1 MKMPLQPH
9 SIDTSSLNGRSF
21 TPSWV
26 PDLLVGALLL
36 SGCVSNP
43 IAMGSASGASTV
55 ATGGDTTGAATSTPV
70 LVTGTAATG
79 QAIVGGEVDL
89 KCVAGTPKATAPT
102 AADGSFTV
110 DVTTATLPC
119 VARLSYND
127 PASATPTR
135 LHSLVNAS
143 GHVNITPVTDLVV
156 AKLNGTE
163 NAGDAYDKLD
173 ASTLGSWTTDTVT
186 KAMTA
191 VKTYLDAQGIST
203 TGLQADVLHDKFTPK
218 TATGAGDAAD
228 KVLDAL
234 KLKLANTTLVAM
246 ARELLKDAATPAP
259 APAPAP
265 APGTGATTDT
275 GAGGLKRVNN
285 DLVNGIQATTY
296 TWTDSKG
303 QLRTVSLK
311 NQSAANTGNGG
322 YAVKMTYT
330 DGGIPVTLGC
340 DDQAGDG
347 CWGYFVGHELG
358 RTLDDGRSDQRI
370 ALLNGEGDDSPFGRL
385 FPVTASSQ
393 SAITGAS
400 TSATH
405 KFTTLYPKWGTVAPM
420 ADVTAATPAA
430 TNAHKKFMLPVT
442 IQWTF
447 ENGKDSP
454 RIDVKVDMAGVTAG
468 QLAFDLRGPYGV
480 MNFANGDAG
489 ATINNVQWGDSIS
502 KFTTLNDRA
511 TNLTMNTGWDWTD
524 LNTPKRPYSAMT
536 AISGGVTYEIGLFEY
551 KLGTDPGLAYGG
563 WFDDRGLNGN
573 AIADYNGNGP
583 AGALNSSAWPFQ
595 SANYSVSPNGAPT
608 TGMKFGWGSANFYGS
623 TFNAV
628 SMGEH
633 SGGRTAPIVALPADK
648 KIIYR
653 TCLVLGKTNLMA
665 AGSATLT
672 KLAAIAVAAPSCP
685 AGSLLN

>member
-1 MKMPLQPH
+1 MSHQFCE
-9 SIDTSSLNGRSF
+9 SL
-21 TPSWV
+21 
-26 PDLLVGALLL
+26 
-36 SGCVSNP
+36 
-43 IAMGSASGASTV
+43 
-55 ATGGDTTGAATSTPV
+55 ATGGLVSAVALALTACGGGGGGDATGAATGNPV

-119 VARLSYND
+119 VARLSYTD
-127 PASATPTR
+127 PAAATPTR

-218 TATGAGDAAD
+218 TAAGAGDAAD

-259 APAPAP
+259 VPAP
-265 APGTGATTDT
+265 GATTDT

-311 NQSAANTGNGG
+311 NQSATNTGNGG

-330 DGGIPVTLGC
+330 DGGSPVTLDC
-340 DDQAGDG
+340 NDQAGDG
-347 CWGYFVGHELG
+347 CWGYFVGHEHVRNFDGG
-358 RTLDDGRSDQRI
+358 RWWGTVAGLH
-370 ALLNGEGDDSPFGRL
+370 GEDDSPPGRG
-385 FPVTASSQ
+385 FAVTATGQ
-393 SAITGAS
+393 SAITAAS
-400 TSATH
+400 TGATH
-405 KFTTLYPKWGTVAPM
+405 QFTVPYPKWGTVAAM
-420 ADVTAATPAA
+420 ADVDESTPAA
-430 TNAHKKFMLPVT
+430 FDAHKKFMLPVT

-447 ENGKDSP
+447 ENGKDAP
-454 RIDVKVDMAGVTAG
+454 RIDVKVDLAAVTAG

-502 KFTTLNDRA
+502 QFTTLNDRA
-511 TNLTMNTGWDWTD
+511 TNLTMNTSWDWTD
-524 LNTPKRPYSAMT
+524 LNAPRRPYSAMT
-536 AISGGVTYEIGLFEY
+536 AISGGVTYEMGLLEY

-563 WFDDRGLNGN
+563 WFDDRGRSDN

-583 AGALNSSAWPFQ
+583 AGALNTSAWPFQ
-595 SANYSVSPNGAPT
+595 SANYSVSPGGTPT
-608 TGMKFGWGSANFYGS
+608 TGMKFAWGSANYYGTTVNS
-623 TFNAV
+623 V
-628 SMGEH
+628 GMGGN
-633 SGGRTAPIVALPADK
+633 SGGRTAPIVAFPADK

-653 TCLVLGKTNLMA
+653 TCLVLGKTSLMP
-665 AGSATLT
+665 AGSSTLT
-672 KLAAIAVAAPSCP
+672 KLAAKAVAAPSCP